1 MRIFRR
7 RGFVITLA
15 VLVLAGLALYLG
27 NSSTLA
33 GPEAGR
39 RPFLLAHRGL
49 AQTFDLQGVAADT
62 CTATR
67 IHPPQVSFLENTV
80 PSLQAAFAAGADA
93 AEIDVQLTRD
103 GRLAVFHD
111 ATLDCRTD
119 GVGTVAEHTLD
130 ELRALDLGYG
140 YTADGGAS
148 HPLRGKGVGLLPTVP
163 EVFAALPGRELKL
176 DLKHDTP
183 AEGAAVAAFLQT
195 LPPDRLAAVT
205 VTGGDQAVAAVAD
218 RLPQVRTSSK
228 AIIKRC
234 LLRYFGE
241 GWTGHVP
248 SDCRHRELIVPIE
261 YGKWLWG
268 WPNRFVARMREADTR
283 VVLVRYVGDWSA
295 GFDTPAD
302 LATLPKGWTGAI
314 WTNRV
319 DVIAPLLTR

>member
-15 VLVLAGLALYLG
+15 VIVLGGLALYLG

-33 GPEAGR
+33 GPEPGQ

-49 AQTFDLQGVAADT
+49 AQTFDLTGVTADT

-67 IHPPQVSFLENTV
+67 IHPPQVRYLENTL
-80 PSLQAAFAAGADA
+80 PSLRAAFAAGADA
-93 AEIDVQLTRD
+93 AEIDVQLTKD
-103 GRLAVFHD
+103 GQLAVFHD

-119 GVGTVAEHTLD
+119 GTGTIAEHTLD
-130 ELRALDLGYG
+130 ELRKLDVGYG
-140 YTADGGAS
+140 YTADGGATY
-148 HPLRGKGVGLLPTVP
+148 PLRGHGVGLLPTVP

-176 DLKHDTP
+176 DLKHDAA
-183 AEGAAVAAFLQT
+183 AEGEAVVAFLRT
-195 LPPDRLAAVT
+195 LPPDRLKTVT
-205 VTGGDQAVAAVAD
+205 VTGGDKAVAAVAD
-218 RLPQVRTSSK
+218 RLPTVRTSSK

-248 SDCRHRELIVPIE
+248 EACRHRELIIPAQ
-261 YGKWLWG
+261 YGQWLWG
-268 WPNRFVARMREADTR
+268 WPNRFVSRMRAADTR
-283 VVLVRYVGDWSA
+283 VVIVRYVGGWSA
-295 GFDTPAD
+295 GYDTPAD
-302 LATLPKGWTGAI
+302 AATLPDDWTGAV

-319 DVIAPLLTR
+319 DVIAPLLR